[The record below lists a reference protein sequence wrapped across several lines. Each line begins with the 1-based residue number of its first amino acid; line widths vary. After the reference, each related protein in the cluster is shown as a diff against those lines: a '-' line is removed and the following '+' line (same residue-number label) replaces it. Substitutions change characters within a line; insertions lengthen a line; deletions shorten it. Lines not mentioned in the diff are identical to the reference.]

1 MAGLAKRKGGGAMS
15 LERPRIAPS
24 LTLLLVVW
32 MASATLACG
41 KRGPLTLPQASM
53 NEVFVE
59 IES

>member
-1 MAGLAKRKGGGAMS
+1 MS

-24 LTLLLVVW
+24 LALLLVVW
-32 MASATLACG
+32 MASATMACG